1 MEENFSDFVIF
12 IVNVATFLICMTLA
26 YFIGSNF
33 YHNVIEEE
41 SSGEAGS
48 AVAIHDYLMRC
59 QRGFLSVSVS
69 WFSFAADVVTDFGY
83 PFLYIISLLCTPFK
97 IRSFH
102 VFGVVS

>member
-12 IVNVATFLICMTLA
+12 IVNVATFLIGMTLA

-48 AVAIHDYLMRC
+48 AVAIHDYFQLDEM
-59 QRGFLSVSVS
+59 ST
-69 WFSFAADVVTDFGY
+69 WFSLCFCIMFFICSRCSY
-83 PFLYIISLLCTPFK
+83 RLSLSFLIHYFVALYALQN
-97 IRSFH
+97 
-102 VFGVVS
+102 